1 MKLNLVE
8 MILNFSQ
15 EKKQILH
22 TCQFL
27 LKKKMAVSTREL
39 TKLIDRSSLTP
50 TAVLPALLRYRLIQ
64 WQQIMASGKQ
74 VQSFDPFTSFAK
86 KKKQNLN

>member
-1 MKLNLVE
+1 

-27 LKKKMAVSTREL
+27 LKKKKTAVSTREL